1 MKASRVRPS
10 DIALLALTAA
20 TLVFFGLWQMGSLEA
35 KADRIELRRI
45 RAERLMAS
53 IDSAGWEA
61 RLVDATEGLE
71 AQLQE
76 ARESGALLAE
86 EKADLA
92 AEVETLGGELRAMA
106 DMYVELAGSIR
117 THDATVHVS
126 DTAAV
131 QPDSVTA
138 PVDDGLL
145 RGKIAF
151 FPPSSFDLDYRLQ
164 VALALGWID
173 APDGRL
179 LITARATDSRV
190 GLSYGDVFY
199 QPPAPVAYCSV
210 GEKARWATYGAGALE
225 LGQLVA
231 GVLNR

>member
-131 QPDSVTA
+131 QPDFGHRTGRRRASEGQ
-138 PVDDGLL
+138 D
-145 RGKIAF
+145 
-151 FPPSSFDLDYRLQ
+151 
-164 VALALGWID
+164 
-173 APDGRL
+173 RL
-179 LITARATDSRV
+179 LPTLLIRSRLPAPGRARARLDRR
-190 GLSYGDVFY
+190 
-199 QPPAPVAYCSV
+199 A
-210 GEKARWATYGAGALE
+210 
-225 LGQLVA
+225 
-231 GVLNR
+231 